1 MHIGGVALYS
11 PSVGTRRQV
20 ADPIYRHPQEAPRE
34 THTREGM
41 RCLPRAPSF
50 LGSLPNE
57 LLLAGLLTPSGCSA
71 NGSHGT
77 EGACRLFGPT
87 LLSPARSRPWVS
99 HAPETSRPRRG
110 AKVPSAPPRPPGW
123 PRGGVCMLAAARP
136 AGVSCPPPPEPPFHP
151 CPPRLPLPFP
161 HLSVTVLKPR
171 LCLTSGPGHPPKAP
185 GCAERTWAATG
196 TAV

>member
-20 ADPIYRHPQEAPRE
+20 AGPIYRHPQEAPRE
-34 THTREGM
+34 THTREGPW
-41 RCLPRAPSF
+41 CLPRAPSF

-110 AKVPSAPPRPPGW
+110 AKAPSAPPRSPAG
-123 PRGGVCMLAAARP
+123 RAGVCACWRRPGRP
-136 AGVSCPPPPEPPFHP
+136 AFPAPHHLNLLSIPVHLACLSPFHIYP
-151 CPPRLPLPFP
+151 
-161 HLSVTVLKPR
+161 
-171 LCLTSGPGHPPKAP
+171 
-185 GCAERTWAATG
+185 
-196 TAV
+196 